1 MATAFHLTE
10 RVPSEMRASSDLVR
24 LRTDQSLQFVD
35 ITELVA
41 ERVRRSE
48 VVRGLVCVQTLHTTA
63 GILVN
68 EGEPLLTEDLQ
79 HALERLAPRDLRY
92 AHDDVARRVNAAP
105 DESANGHA
113 HCKALLLAPSA
124 TLTVVD
130 GQLVLGRWQRLFLVE
145 LDGGRKR
152 SLSILVLGVPAEPS
166 AWS

>member
-1 MATAFHLTE
+1 MATALCLTE
-10 RVPSEMRASSDLVR
+10 KTTGEMRASGDLVH

-35 ITELVA
+35 VTELVA
-41 ERVRRSE
+41 ERVRRSKIE
-48 VVRGLVCVQTLHTTA
+48 RGLVCVQTLHTTT

-92 AHDDVARRVNAAP
+92 AHDDVARRADAAP

-130 GQLVLGRWQRLFLVE
+130 GQMVLGRWQRLFLVE

-152 SLSILVLGVPAEPS
+152 SLSIVVLGVPAAQS